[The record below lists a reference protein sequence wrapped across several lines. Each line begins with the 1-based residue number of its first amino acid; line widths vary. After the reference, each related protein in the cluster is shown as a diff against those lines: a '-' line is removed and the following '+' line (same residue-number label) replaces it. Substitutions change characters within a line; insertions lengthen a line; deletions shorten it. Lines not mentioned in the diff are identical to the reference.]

1 MLKYEAVDENNN
13 PVSRSYMDENIC
25 SSTIPCILYF
35 LNFGLSTE
43 GSIDMNL
50 ISYKN
55 SPGYYLRQ
63 FFFDVFLYSLIH
75 MIFFNLFLATISEG
89 FDKMKEKIYQK
100 EENIANVCFIC
111 QKTKNDC
118 IKEREDF
125 DSHLKTHNKWK
136 YIIYIIYIMMKN
148 KEDYSKEE
156 YYVWKQIKRKKLEWF
171 LLYND

>member
-63 FFFDVFLYSLIH
+63 FFFDVFL
-75 MIFFNLFLATISEG
+75 
-89 FDKMKEKIYQK
+89 
-100 EENIANVCFIC
+100 
-111 QKTKNDC
+111 
-118 IKEREDF
+118 
-125 DSHLKTHNKWK
+125 
-136 YIIYIIYIMMKN
+136 
-148 KEDYSKEE
+148 
-156 YYVWKQIKRKKLEWF
+156 
-171 LLYND
+171 